1 MKSTGR
7 RVYLSGSVRED
18 QAEKVIDKGPL
29 GKAALQSILV
39 DERRGY
45 AYKVTFAS
53 TYPNVTNP
61 NRFQPAGFGI
71 YSFSRRELLRM
82 DDATAG
88 AFLGFTRELS
98 TLNRNIAIVGMPPMK
113 ALNDNNF
120 QPNYQNQY
128 VIKGD
133 AMVTQSLSIG
143 WYLDADEIASTET
156 NYYIELEEFTVSDDE
171 EILLILSERGQDAQ
185 GIVE

>member
-18 QAEKVIDKGPL
+18 QAEKIYDAGPN
-29 GKAALQSILV
+29 GKAAFQSILV

-61 NRFQPAGFGI
+61 NRFQAAGFGI

-98 TLNRNIAIVGMPPMK
+98 TLNRNIAIVGMPTQK
-113 ALNDNNF
+113 ALNDNNY
-120 QPNYQNQY
+120 QPNYQNEY

-143 WYLDADEIASTET
+143 WFTEAEEITSTET
-156 NYYIELEEFTVSDDE
+156 NYYIELEEYEVSSDE